1 MKMKY
6 APPESLIPKL
16 EDIVANAD
24 RIDEKVRGCGTF
36 SREDDEE
43 LVRFINFESDL
54 QSAPTMKPRR
64 GECPTEDEGED
75 LGSDDYD
82 DEIEDEEEEEEEIGM
97 NEGLFGRAI
106 GGSGIDKPSHNT
118 PTYEQDFINDS
129 MSSKGDGGRK
139 INSITSSRSSRT
151 PKYSLAG
158 GAYSQARIVD
168 QPASIFTRA
177 DMRGVTDE
185 EEEVARLAQLCQE
198 PMKVE
203 IQSSGDA
210 FVEVEERNVGDMGED
225 CDYDDEE
232 DEELDE
238 KVSVSTISLDPREVR
253 DRVRRDQGK
262 KWGGGKVKRNMT
274 KGINKYGK
282 IDRSRRGDLLG

>member
-1 MKMKY
+1 M
-6 APPESLIPKL
+6 
-16 EDIVANAD
+16 
-24 RIDEKVRGCGTF
+24 G
-36 SREDDEE
+36 
-43 LVRFINFESDL
+43 
-54 QSAPTMKPRR
+54 
-64 GECPTEDEGED
+64 
-75 LGSDDYD
+75 
-82 DEIEDEEEEEEEIGM
+82 
-97 NEGLFGRAI
+97 
-106 GGSGIDKPSHNT
+106 
-118 PTYEQDFINDS
+118 
-129 MSSKGDGGRK
+129 
-139 INSITSSRSSRT
+139 
-151 PKYSLAG
+151 
-158 GAYSQARIVD
+158 
-168 QPASIFTRA
+168 
-177 DMRGVTDE
+177 
-185 EEEVARLAQLCQE
+185 EEVARLAQLCQE

-203 IQSSGDA
+203 IQSSGGA